1 MSTIDHGDFKHVHGK
16 PVPRVILV
24 TGATG
29 NVGRHVVTQLLH
41 TGARVRALARDP
53 ASAGL
58 PGGVDVV
65 RGDLSAPGTLD
76 ACLNGVDAVFLLWPG
91 LTADLAPAVLD
102 AIRKHARRLVFLS
115 SLGIRDDLE
124 RQPDPINAFHA
135 DIEHVIEQSGLEW
148 TFLRPG
154 GFATNTLWWAP
165 QIRADGVVRWAYGA
179 CARASIHE
187 RDIAAVAV
195 RVLTGHGH
203 GATKYL
209 LTGPRTLTQV
219 EQVQI
224 IGEVIGRS
232 LRFEEIS
239 PEAMRSQLLT
249 RLPPAVVD
257 GALTYWARLVT
268 EPEVVSPTVEEIT
281 GAPARPFRAWV
292 SDHASDF
299 LRTSGAAL
307 PR

>member
-1 MSTIDHGDFKHVHGK
+1 
-16 PVPRVILV
+16 
-24 TGATG
+24 
-29 NVGRHVVTQLLH
+29 
-41 TGARVRALARDP
+41 LARDP

-58 PGGVDVV
+58 PNGVDVV
-65 RGDLSAPGTLD
+65 RGDLSAPDTLD
-76 ACLNGVDAVFLLWPG
+76 AGLKGVDAVFLLWPA
-91 LTADLAPAVLD
+91 LAADLAPAVLNV
-102 AIRKHARRLVFLS
+102 IRKHARRIVFLS

-165 QIRADGVVRWAYGA
+165 QIRAEGVVRWAYGA

-195 RVLTGHGH
+195 RVLTNGGHG
-203 GATKYL
+203 GVKYL
-209 LTGPRTLTQV
+209 LTGPQTLTQV

-224 IGEVIGRS
+224 IGEVIGRP

-239 PEAMRSQLLT
+239 PEAMRSQMLT

-268 EPEVVSPTVEEIT
+268 EPELVSPTVEEIT
-281 GAPARPFRAWV
+281 GAPARPFRDWV
-292 SDHASDF
+292 SDHA
-299 LRTSGAAL
+299 GAF
-307 PR
+307 R

>member
-1 MSTIDHGDFKHVHGK
+1 MSTTDHKETENVRDKSG
-16 PVPRVILV
+16 RSVILV

-29 NVGRHVVTQLLH
+29 NVGRHVVSQLLH
-41 TGARVRALARDP
+41 TGVAVRALARDP

-58 PGGVDVV
+58 PNGVDVV
-65 RGDLSAPGTLD
+65 RGNLSAPDTLD
-76 ACLNGVDAVFLLWPG
+76 AGLKGVDAVFLLWPA
-91 LTADLAPAVLD
+91 LTVDLAPAVLNV
-102 AIRKHARRLVFLS
+102 IRKHARRIVFLS
-115 SLGIRDDLE
+115 SLGIRDDLAQ
-124 RQPDPINAFHA
+124 QPDPINAFHA
-135 DIEHVIEQSGLEW
+135 DIERLIEQSGLEW

-187 RDIAAVAV
+187 EDLAAVAV
-195 RVLTGHGH
+195 RVLTGEKHG
-203 GATKYL
+203 GAKYS

-224 IGEVIGRS
+224 IGEVIGRP

-239 PEAMRSQLLT
+239 PEAMRSRLLT

-268 EPEVVSPTVEEIT
+268 EPELVSPTVAEIT
-281 GAPARPFRAWV
+281 GAPARPFREWV
-292 SDHASDF
+292 SDHARDF
-299 LRTSGAAL
+299 R
-307 PR
+307 

>member
-1 MSTIDHGDFKHVHGK
+1 MSTTDSKEPKNVHGK
-16 PVPRVILV
+16 PVHSVILV

-29 NVGRHVVTQLLH
+29 NVGRHLVTQLVS
-41 TGARVRALARDP
+41 TGAAVRALARDP
-53 ASAGL
+53 ASARL
-58 PGGVDVV
+58 PDGVDVV
-65 RGDLSAPGTLD
+65 RGDLSAPDTLD
-76 ACLNGVDAVFLLWPG
+76 ACLNGVDAVFLLWPA
-91 LTADLAPAVLD
+91 LRADLAPAVLEVVK
-102 AIRKHARRLVFLS
+102 KHARRLVFLS

-135 DIEHVIEQSGLEW
+135 DIEHMIEQSGLEW

-165 QIRADGVVRWAYGA
+165 QIRTEGVVRWAYGA

-187 RDIAAVAV
+187 RDIAAVAA
-195 RVLTGHGH
+195 RVLTGEGH
-203 GATKYL
+203 GAAKYL

-224 IGEVIGRS
+224 IGEVIGRP

-239 PEAMRSQLLT
+239 PEAMRSQLLA
-249 RLPPAVVD
+249 RLPPVVVD

-268 EPEVVSPTVEEIT
+268 EPELVSPTVEEIS
-281 GAPARPFRAWV
+281 GSPARPFREWV
-292 SDHASDF
+292 IDH
-299 LRTSGAAL
+299 TSAF
-307 PR
+307 R

>member
-1 MSTIDHGDFKHVHGK
+1 MSTTEHKEIENVRDKSG
-16 PVPRVILV
+16 RSVILV

-29 NVGRHVVTQLLH
+29 NVGRHVVSQLLH
-41 TGARVRALARDP
+41 TGVAIRALGRNP
-53 ASAGL
+53 TSAGL
-58 PGGVDVV
+58 PNGVDVV
-65 RGDLSAPGTLD
+65 RGDLSVPDTLD
-76 ACLNGVDAVFLLWPG
+76 ACLKGVDTVFLLWPA
-91 LTADLAPAVLD
+91 LTVDLAPAVLNV
-102 AIRKHARRLVFLS
+102 IRRHACRIVFLS

-135 DIEHVIEQSGLEW
+135 DIERLIEQSGLEW

-165 QIRADGVVRWAYGA
+165 QIRADGVVRWAYAA

-195 RVLTGHGH
+195 RVLTGDGH
-203 GATKYL
+203 GAAKYL
-209 LTGPRTLTQV
+209 LTGPQTLTQV

-224 IGEVIGRS
+224 IGEVIGRP

-249 RLPPAVVD
+249 QIPPAVVD

-268 EPEVVSPTVEEIT
+268 EPELVSPTVEEIT
-281 GAPARPFRAWV
+281 GAPARSFREWV
-292 SDHASDF
+292 SDHA
-299 LRTSGAAL
+299 GAF
-307 PR
+307 R

>member
-1 MSTIDHGDFKHVHGK
+1 MSTTNHEAIENVYGK
-16 PVPRVILV
+16 SARNVVLV

-29 NVGRHVVTQLLH
+29 HVGRHVVSQLLR
-41 TGARVRALARDP
+41 TGAAVRALARDP

-65 RGDLSAPGTLD
+65 RGDLSTPDTLN
-76 ACLNGVDAVFLLWPG
+76 AGLNGVDAVFLLWPG

-102 AIRKHARRLVFLS
+102 VIGKHARRIVFLS
-115 SLGIRDDLE
+115 SLGISDDLVQ
-124 RQPDPINAFHA
+124 QPDSVNALHA
-135 DIEHVIEQSGLEW
+135 DIERLIEQSGLEW

-154 GFATNTLWWAP
+154 GFATNTLWWVP
-165 QIRADGVVRWAYGA
+165 QIRAEGVVRWVYGA

-195 RVLTGHGH
+195 RVLTNSGHG
-203 GATKYL
+203 GAKYL
-209 LTGPRTLTQV
+209 LTGPQTLTQV

-224 IGEVIGRS
+224 IGEVISRP

-239 PEAMRSQLLT
+239 PEAMRSQMLT
-249 RLPPAVVD
+249 WLPPAVVD

-268 EPEVVSPTVEEIT
+268 EPEVVSPTVEEVT
-281 GAPARPFRAWV
+281 GAPARSFHDWV
-292 SDHASDF
+292 SDHAGDF
-299 LRTSGAAL
+299 R
-307 PR
+307 